1 MNAREIQEF
10 KDEQKPEEALIQSS
24 DNIEKPK
31 QTKKSST
38 KTAKKETKKTP
49 TKKKKQTVQQEYY
62 YEPSF
67 SEKVIEFLSEKWYVI
82 LCAVGLIIANFVI
95 PAMYK
100 TLNEDPLQRFV
111 GTYTFSDDIN
121 HRFIVTVKE
130 GGDAIVKMDR
140 SSVGDSYIEQAAWG
154 KAMRGIKCVWDT
166 IYASKGGRSIESI
179 SVEGDGVEFF
189 FCDGYAYLD
198 YYDFSKMRNGKRYS
212 FEK

>member
-1 MNAREIQEF
+1 MNEREKQEYNDAWARF
-10 KDEQKPEEALIQSS
+10 YATKEAA
-24 DNIEKPK
+24 KPK
-31 QTKKSST
+31 KRTKSKTGNST
-38 KTAKKETKKTP
+38 KENENVSQSQKHDYVLNYKAPVSKRITR
-49 TKKKKQTVQQEYY
+49 
-62 YEPSF
+62 
-67 SEKVIEFLSEKWYVI
+67 FLQEKWYVI
-82 LCAVGLIIANFVI
+82 LCAIGLIIANFVI

>member
-1 MNAREIQEF
+1 MNEREKQEYNDAWARF
-10 KDEQKPEEALIQSS
+10 YEAKGTA
-24 DNIEKPK
+24 KPK
-31 QTKKSST
+31 KRSKSKTGNST
-38 KTAKKETKKTP
+38 KEDENLSQNQKHDYVLNYKAPVSKRI
-49 TKKKKQTVQQEYY
+49 
-62 YEPSF
+62 SR
-67 SEKVIEFLSEKWYVI
+67 FLQEKWYII
-82 LCAVGLIIANFVI
+82 LCAIGLIIANFVI
-95 PAMYK
+95 PGMYK

-130 GGDAIVKMDR
+130 GGDAIVKMDS
-140 SSVGDSYIEQAAWG
+140 SSVGDSYIEQVAWG